1 MHSIGA
7 GEPHEVMHWRRNKF
21 SSGRDR
27 HVCICVGNDRVS
39 TRIDDLAVHTRIMC
53 SFLFQDFE
61 GTLLCEMPV
70 TTARNWRSESDPPIL
85 QQESHLLDRKSTRLN
100 SSHLTQSRMPSSA

>member
-7 GEPHEVMHWRRNKF
+7 GEPHKVMHWSGNKF
-21 SSGRDR
+21 SSARDR
-27 HVCICVGNDRVS
+27 HVCIGVGNDRVS

-61 GTLLCEMPV
+61 ATLLREMPI

-85 QQESHLLDRKSTRLN
+85 QQVNPLFLQIDFD
-100 SSHLTQSRMPSSA
+100 

>member
-1 MHSIGA
+1 LHSLAA
-7 GEPHEVMHWRRNKF
+7 GEPPEVIHWRRHKF

-27 HVCICVGNDRVS
+27 HVCICVANDRVS

-61 GTLLCEMPV
+61 GTLLREMPI

-85 QQESHLLDRKSTRLN
+85 QQVNPLFLQIDFD
-100 SSHLTQSRMPSSA
+100 

>member
-7 GEPHEVMHWRRNKF
+7 SEPHEVMHWRRNKF

-39 TRIDDLAVHTRIMC
+39 TSINDLAVHTRIMC

-61 GTLLCEMPV
+61 GTVLCEMPV
-70 TTARNWRSESDPPIL
+70 TTDRNSRSEPNLPTL
-85 QQESHLLDRKSTRLN
+85 QAGSHLLLKVDFD
-100 SSHLTQSRMPSSA
+100 